1 MLLLLPMPCHLH
13 TNTTEALREIA
24 PRSRRDRTEIEPRCL
39 RRRRREED
47 SPRPK
52 RGLDQSRGAEYG
64 AGGGG
69 GGGSSSGGGTRW
81 TEYMDEGGQRT
92 YFVSDDGQTTWER
105 PVGGQITIVRSTS
118 VIERDTMLSGI
129 ACA

>member
-1 MLLLLPMPCHLH
+1 MCP
-13 TNTTEALREIA
+13 
-24 PRSRRDRTEIEPRCL
+24 
-39 RRRRREED
+39 RRRTREEEED

-52 RGLDQSRGAEYG
+52 TALDQSRGAEYS

-69 GGGSSSGGGTRW
+69 GGGGGGTRW

-105 PVGGQITIVRSTS
+105 PVGGQIVRSAS
-118 VIERDTMLSGI
+118 VVERDTMLSGI
-129 ACA
+129 AYA